1 MVFIC
6 NILTVLFNVTSTS
19 NKRNRLFHGD
29 YNLKIENDP
38 ENQKTSFI
46 LDGLKYGQQERERD
60 INSFDLWPSKLK
72 TI

>member
-46 LDGLKYGQQERERD
+46 LDSLKYG
-60 INSFDLWPSKLK
+60 
-72 TI
+72 